1 MNSSDPMHTIFGADP
16 PNLYAV
22 LQLQQEDLPTT
33 STIKKAYHR
42 LALES
47 HPDKNPSQDASEQFQ
62 RVSFAYT
69 VLSDDKK
76 REQYDKTGRTSS
88 IDLGVDIGE
97 DYSWEDYFDDLFER
111 VTWEALAED
120 RERYQ
125 GSQDE
130 LNDLKHAYETCD
142 GDLDAIFANIPHASV
157 LDDEQRFIDILQREI
172 DGGRLAHSKKFVRS
186 SKPVARKSR
195 ASKAQSEAEQA
206 AELRR
211 ELGLGS
217 DFQEESGESGEDEE
231 GDEGDSALAQLIAQR
246 GDKRKSQ
253 LDNLVGALEAKYA
266 PPKKGKGKDKQE
278 EPKNKKKRAVEE
290 EEDHEEDQEQ
300 VHEPTEEEFQKS
312 QDKLNKKKQNK
323 KQKHKS

>member
-125 GSQDE
+125 G
-130 LNDLKHAYETCD
+130 
-142 GDLDAIFANIPHASV
+142 G
-157 LDDEQRFIDILQREI
+157 
-172 DGGRLAHSKKFVRS
+172 
-186 SKPVARKSR
+186 
-195 ASKAQSEAEQA
+195 
-206 AELRR
+206 
-211 ELGLGS
+211 
-217 DFQEESGESGEDEE
+217 
-231 GDEGDSALAQLIAQR
+231 
-246 GDKRKSQ
+246 
-253 LDNLVGALEAKYA
+253 
-266 PPKKGKGKDKQE
+266 
-278 EPKNKKKRAVEE
+278 
-290 EEDHEEDQEQ
+290 
-300 VHEPTEEEFQKS
+300 
-312 QDKLNKKKQNK
+312 
-323 KQKHKS
+323 